1 MEGQKKAGFTIIEIV
16 IALVI
21 CAAIFSAV
29 LPLIFNSI
37 TSNRGTKLKLI
48 AYEAA
53 SREIESLREQ
63 KVSSLISPSNTP
75 FAINGIPGAIGN
87 LSVNKALG
95 DEKIAA
101 VKSVVTWTFRN
112 KNERVELNT
121 YFYGSTE

>member
-1 MEGQKKAGFTIIEIV
+1 MEGHRKSGFTIIEIV

-29 LPLIFNSI
+29 LPLIFDSI
-37 TSNRGTKLKLI
+37 TSNRGTKLKLT

-63 KVSSLISPSNTP
+63 KVSSLISPSSTP
-75 FAINGIPGAIGN
+75 YSISGIPGAIGN

-101 VKSVVTWTFRN
+101 VKSVVTWIYRG
-112 KNERVELNT
+112 KSERVELNT